1 MVNNEIQVIIKDDY
15 ITLGQL
21 LKKENIVGSGGE
33 VKIFLAEIPI
43 YVNEQLNNQRGK
55 KLYVNDIIKIEQI
68 GTYVIKKT

>member
-1 MVNNEIQVIIKDDY
+1 MANNEIEVFINDEY

-33 VKIFLAEIPI
+33 VKIFLSEMPI
-43 YVNEQLNNQRGK
+43 YVNNQLNNQRGK
-55 KLYVNDIIKIEQI
+55 KLYVNDIIKIEEI

>member
-68 GTYVIKKT
+68 GTYVIRKT